1 MGKTRFYLR
10 APGASL
16 VSFAT
21 VNYWVSTSL
30 QFFLNKRWWLL
41 ILILAQNGL
50 TMTVERRE
58 SEITII
64 PWWNK

>member
-41 ILILAQNGL
+41 ILILAQKWFDNDCRKEGVRNNNYS
-50 TMTVERRE
+50 MVE
-58 SEITII
+58 
-64 PWWNK
+64 